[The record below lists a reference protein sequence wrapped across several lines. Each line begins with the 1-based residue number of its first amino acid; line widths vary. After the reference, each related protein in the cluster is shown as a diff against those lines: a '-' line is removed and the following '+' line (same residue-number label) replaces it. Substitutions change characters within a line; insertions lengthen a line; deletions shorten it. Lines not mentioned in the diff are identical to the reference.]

1 MSARLDLLKDTI
13 ATASENY
20 KDNVRAFGVL
30 DDKAQKTGAIA
41 GLFLAALFAYIK
53 PDTVGTLLTNI
64 GSGATSNLT
73 GVILLLMICCLF
85 SLLTMWAGTY
95 VAPLNLE
102 HMTEM
107 SSDLL
112 HFSEAELGE
121 SVLEVHYG
129 EKIAVWEKCIAEQK
143 GIAARKLVM
152 VFLAQVVLLLAI
164 LWTAFMLINLLHA
177 ARTGAIPTS

>member
-20 KDNVRAFGVL
+20 KDNVRAFAVL

-53 PDTVGTLLTNI
+53 PDTVGSLLRNI
-64 GSGATSNLT
+64 GSRATGNLT

-85 SLLTMWAGTY
+85 SLLTMWVGTY
-95 VAPLNLE
+95 VAPLNLV

-112 HFSEAELGE
+112 HFPEAELSE

-129 EKIAVWEKCIAEQK
+129 ERIAVWTKCIGEQK
-143 GIAARKLVM
+143 NIATRKLVM
-152 VFLAQVVLLLAI
+152 VFLAQLVLLLAI
-164 LWTAFMLINLLHA
+164 FWTAFMLIDLLHA
-177 ARTGAIPTS
+177 VSTGAISTT